1 MQAEKLRRK
10 DRSRNQILDA
20 ALIEFEQHGVD
31 GASMEALAT
40 RAGLTR
46 ATVYNLF
53 ASKDD
58 IAFAVAYRASEQ
70 WQPAFRQRLD
80 ANENARLLLRDALLD
95 VARWYSAHPK
105 IAMAILMH
113 TLSSD
118 TATEA
123 PSGRASFRG
132 LLRDVLA
139 LGQKQ
144 GVIRSDH
151 DPTPLACIVLGLFI
165 PTVLNALKTGKALNA
180 HEIDLLVQLTL
191 EGIGARSKSE

>member
-1 MQAEKLRRK
+1 MDAVRHGRK

-31 GASMEALAT
+31 GASMEALAA

-53 ASKDD
+53 PSKED
-58 IAFAVAYRASEQ
+58 IAFAIVHRASGQ
-70 WQPAFRQRLD
+70 WQPPFRKRLD
-80 ANENARLLLRDALLD
+80 AGESARTLLHDALLD
-95 VARWYSAHPK
+95 AAGWHSEHPN
-105 IAMAILMH
+105 IAMATLLL
-113 TLSSD
+113 TLSTD
-118 TATEA
+118 TSTEA
-123 PSGRASFRG
+123 PGDRMSFRG

-151 DPTPLACIVLGLFI
+151 DPMPLACIVLGLFI
-165 PTVLNALKTGKALNA
+165 PTVLYALKTGKALTT
-180 HEIDLLVQLTL
+180 HEIDWLLQLTI
-191 EGIGARSKSE
+191 EGIGARSKTK

>member
-1 MQAEKLRRK
+1 MCSERPTRR

-20 ALIEFEQHGVD
+20 ALIEFERHGLD
-31 GASMEALAT
+31 GTSMEALAT

-53 ASKDD
+53 ASKED
-58 IAFAVAYRASEQ
+58 IAFAILHRTNAR
-70 WQPAFRQRLD
+70 WQPAFRRRLD
-80 ANENARLLLRDALLD
+80 AGENARLLLRDALLD
-95 VARWYSAHPK
+95 AARWYFEHPK
-105 IAMAILMH
+105 IAMATLMRA
-113 TLSSD
+113 LSTD

-144 GVIRSDH
+144 GVIRADH
-151 DPTPLACIVLGLFI
+151 DPMPLACIVLGLFI
-165 PTVLNALKTGKALNA
+165 PTVLYTLKTGKPLTAR
-180 HEIDLLVQLTL
+180 EIDWLLQLTL
-191 EGIGARSKSE
+191 EGIGARSEPT

>member
-1 MQAEKLRRK
+1 MYAEKPSRK

-31 GASMEALAT
+31 GASMEALAA

-53 ASKDD
+53 ASKEE
-58 IAFAVAYRASEQ
+58 IAFAIIHRASAQ
-70 WQPAFRQRLD
+70 WEPAFRRRI
-80 ANENARLLLRDALLD
+80 AAGENAGLLLRDALLD
-95 VARWYSAHPK
+95 AAGWYFEHPK
-105 IAMAILMH
+105 IAMATLMR
-113 TLSSD
+113 TLSTD

-144 GVIRSDH
+144 NAIRSDH
-151 DPTPLACIVLGLFI
+151 DPMPLTCIVLGLFI
-165 PTVLNALKTGKALNA
+165 PTVLYALKTGKPLTA
-180 HEIDLLVQLTL
+180 HEIDWLLQLTI
-191 EGIGARSKSE
+191 EGIGARSKPK